1 MIDQI
6 VKLVFEK
13 AKKET
18 PNTSK
23 TGLATHISKKIEE
36 DHPDRIISYKTLTR
50 YYDKYLRN
58 KDGVIDEPQPEIIEY
73 LCQYLGY
80 EGYEDFREKYN
91 RVQPESGGESKGPTL
106 PIKTIILTIALI
118 IVIGLIYFGI
128 DWQQGNIEKSE
139 KNCMTWTG
147 DHYELAICPKNHDP
161 KIIPIDR
168 KLLKEFRKIEVD
180 TNYVFFDD
188 EGNAL
193 VWYYKSGS
201 EIDYFN
207 MSGIHPTN
215 QKKLKR
221 VSQTIIRK
229 YVFGEE

>member
-58 KDGVIDEPQPEIIEY
+58 QDGVIDEPQPEIIEY

-80 EGYEDFREKYN
+80 EGYEDFRKKYN
-91 RVQPESGGESKGPTL
+91 TIKPESAGASKGSTFL
-106 PIKTIILTIALI
+106 MRTIIFTIVF
-118 IVIGLIYFGI
+118 IVIIGLVYFGI
-128 DWQQGNIEKSE
+128 DWQQVDVEKRG
-139 KNCMTWTG
+139 KNCMTWIG
-147 DHYELAICPKNHDP
+147 DHYELVSCPKSNNP
-161 KIIPIDR
+161 NIIPIDE
-168 KLLKEFRKIEVD
+168 KLLKEFRKIKVD
-180 TNYVFFDD
+180 TSFTFFNDD
-188 EGNAL
+188 GNVL
-193 VWYYKSGS
+193 VWYYKSGG
-201 EIDYFN
+201 EIEFFN
-207 MSGIHPTN
+207 SKGIHPTEN
-215 QKKLKR
+215 KLLKP
-221 VSQTIIRK
+221 VTQTIVRK